1 MKRVKGKHILIF
13 MLVVLL
19 VGALWLHE
27 ASQQEEE
34 VRLDSIAR
42 LEALREEIR
51 RDEEKLEIIHTYIR
65 VHYATGG
72 AEDPDTLY
80 EYSRLA
86 LYERDG
92 RYIGVFTVN
101 DQGIN
106 TRIYL
111 VLRMYYHRTG
121 IYLAHDKLIDYFSEE
136 FEPDGSLRLYNN
148 GLHPEIEAFVTW
160 MWEGRRREEFEE
172 YRLRIDIIFSNYV
185 SEHRD
190 RGFDIPRRD
199 ITPQMYDALARAE
212 ADPDYVLDLTSLQEQ
227 GY

>member
-1 MKRVKGKHILIF
+1 MKRVKGKYILIF

-19 VGALWLHE
+19 VGALWLGLRLHE
-27 ASQQEEE
+27 ARVRHQEEE
-34 VRLDSIAR
+34 AR
-42 LEALREEIR
+42 LEAIREA
-51 RDEEKLEIIHTYIR
+51 EELEIIHTYIR
-65 VHYATGG
+65 LHYSLMG
-72 AEDPDTLY
+72 ADDPDTLGELSEY
-80 EYSRLA
+80 YSRPR
-86 LYERDG
+86 LYERAG
-92 RYIGVFTVN
+92 RYVGPLSVN
-101 DQGIN
+101 DHGIDW
-106 TRIYL
+106 RVYL
-111 VLRMYYHRTG
+111 ILRMYYHRAG

-160 MWEGRRREEFEE
+160 MWEGRRKEEFEA
-172 YRLRIDIIFSNYV
+172 YRLRIDTIFSNYV

-190 RGFDIPRRD
+190 RGFNIPRRD